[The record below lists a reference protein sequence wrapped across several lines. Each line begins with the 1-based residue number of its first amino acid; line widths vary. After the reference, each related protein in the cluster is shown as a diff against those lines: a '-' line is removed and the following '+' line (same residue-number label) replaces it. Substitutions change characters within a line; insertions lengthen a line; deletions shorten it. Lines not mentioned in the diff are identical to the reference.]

1 MKKFIKIGLMG
12 ISLLFFSCEKNKGID
27 TLKIGEVFEIE
38 PDKSVENSEY
48 GISLRVENISDSRC
62 PTGAMCTWEGTASV
76 EFQLTTTN
84 GKYNFTL
91 DTHPNFTND
100 TVIEGFKYQLSDVL
114 PYPVFGK
121 EQAKKTVRILVDK
134 K

>member
-1 MKKFIKIGLMG
+1 MNKFLKIGLAG
-12 ISLLFFSCEKNKGID
+12 LFLLFLSCDNEKIG
-27 TLKIGEVFEIE
+27 TLKIGKITEIKE
-38 PDKSVENSEY
+38 GRTAENSKY
-48 GISLRVENISDSRC
+48 GLSLRVENINDSRC
-62 PTGAMCTWEGTASV
+62 PTGVMCIWGGTASV